1 MNVQEALR
9 RARQVVA
16 ASINPKMLAS
26 PEPATAAADR
36 EGAAPPA
43 SPRFDWVRPDGS
55 VDAIVLGQTKE
66 ALELLMTDRAIL
78 HVGRITDLPAETA
91 SRHIVSTAIVKIVFE
106 RLDARRP
113 IDEATL
119 NAALAMFVEDV
130 ALVRRDAV
138 DCGFV
143 TRSADGRSYTLA

>member
-1 MNVQEALR
+1 MNVQDALR

-16 ASINPKMLAS
+16 ATINPKMLAS
-26 PEPATAAADR
+26 PERAKAAVDQ
-36 EGAAPPA
+36 EDDAPPA
-43 SPRFDWVRPDGS
+43 APSFDWILPDSS
-55 VDAIVLGQTKE
+55 VDATVLGQTKE

-78 HVGRITDLPAETA
+78 HVGRITDLPADTA
-91 SRHIVSTAIVKIVFE
+91 SRRVLSTAIAQIVFE
-106 RLDARRP
+106 RLNARRP

-138 DCGFV
+138 NSGFV
-143 TRSADGRSYTLA
+143 TRSADGRSYALA